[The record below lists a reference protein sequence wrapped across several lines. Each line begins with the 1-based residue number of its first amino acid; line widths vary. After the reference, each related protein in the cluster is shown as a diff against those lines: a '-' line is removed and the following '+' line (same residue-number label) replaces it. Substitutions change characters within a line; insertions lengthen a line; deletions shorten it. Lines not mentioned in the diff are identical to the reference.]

1 MWDQPTTSKRSLP
14 VDPPLMVGIDLDGT
28 LLRADDS
35 ISPGNIEAI
44 TEAGRKGIAVV
55 LATARPARGALAV
68 YRRLGLSTPMVLH
81 NGAMV
86 MDPGPPTQMLLHRTL
101 TGPMARCVIA
111 VARKLDR
118 YLAVGVEQ
126 DEKFYFDG
134 FAATAV
140 RGEPS
145 LGQTDA
151 NPVGSLDPLLDRP
164 VTKLVVLGRPEV
176 LGKLQMIL
184 QSKASDKVGLTYS
197 HEHMLQIVAP
207 GTDKSRG
214 LALVAERQGIAP
226 DRVMVIGDA
235 PNDLGMMRWAGLAVA
250 MGNAW
255 ADVLAAADMTVGTN
269 DQDGVAA
276 AIQHFCK

>member
-1 MWDQPTTSKRSLP
+1 
-14 VDPPLMVGIDLDGT
+14 MVGVDLDGT
-28 LLRADDS
+28 LLRGDDS
-35 ISPGNIEAI
+35 ISAGNLDAVAGAI
-44 TEAGRKGIAVV
+44 RKGVKVV

-68 YRRLGLSTPMVLH
+68 HRKLGLTTPMVLH

-86 MDPGPPTQMLLHRTL
+86 LDPGPPARVLLHRTL
-101 TGPMARCVIA
+101 PGPMARDVIA
-111 VARKLDR
+111 VARRLDP
-118 YLAVGVEQ
+118 YLAIGVEQ
-126 DEKFYFDG
+126 NDQFSFDG

-145 LGQTDA
+145 LGQTGA
-151 NPVGSLDPLLDRP
+151 NPVGSLEPLLNRP

-184 QSKASDKVGLTYS
+184 QSKASDKVGLSYS

-214 LALVAERQGIAP
+214 LAFVAERYGIVP

-235 PNDLGMMRWAGLAVA
+235 PNDLGMMRWAGLSVA

-255 ADVLAAADMTVGTN
+255 ADVRAAADMVVGTN
-269 DQDGVAA
+269 DEDGVAA
-276 AIQHFCK
+276 AIRFFCR